1 MKTLSALL
9 ASYLSSRRRRGNI
22 NMLGWLLLVLVAII
36 VTYSVMFHWLMAYEG
51 QQHSWLTGFY
61 WTMVSMSTLGFGDI
75 TFKSDLGRMFS
86 VLVLTTGTVYLLI
99 LLPFTFIQ
107 FFYAPWLEARD
118 SARAPRDL
126 PEGTTGHVLLT
137 SYGPIEAAVI
147 QRLEQFGTDYYVI
160 VSETADALTLY
171 DKGVRVMVG
180 AHDDPETYRRARVD
194 RAAMVVT
201 LGSDTA
207 STNVGMTAQELAPD
221 VPIVA
226 RAHSAASVDILQ
238 MAGCDLVLQLDDMLG
253 RTMARRVFARTGRSY
268 FIGEIDGLRIAEAT
282 VVGTSMIGQTLRA
295 LHLRERFNVT
305 VGGVWERGRY
315 NLGGPDTVVTAGT
328 VLLLAGTREQL
339 DAYDLEFGRD
349 VETPAFAVIIGGGR
363 VGRAA
368 ARALREKGVDYR
380 IVEKVSGRVTLD
392 DPHTVLGDAADLE
405 VLKRAGIDRA
415 SAVIV
420 TTHEDD
426 MNVYLT
432 LYCRRLRPDLL
443 VLSRATLERN
453 SVTLHRAGAD
463 FVLSYSAMGAN
474 AIVNKLRDSSLLL
487 LAEGL
492 DVAAI
497 RVPHS
502 LVGKTLTQSRI
513 RVDTGVSVLAIRHN
527 GKMIINPDASAPIPA
542 GSELVILGDRHA
554 EQRFFDKYRR

>member
-405 VLKRAGIDRA
+405 VLKRAGIDHA